1 LRVREHALASS
12 KGLPVEYL
20 TWLQENSLVTWVR
33 ESDSQLGYTLYL
45 AFHTIGMV
53 CLVGPTLLIA
63 ARVLGLSP
71 TLPLKPMAAFRPIIT
86 IGVWITVITGSVLFA
101 CAPVGYVKN
110 VVFVVK
116 IISLV
121 AALFCMRSLLRELFG
136 PSADPDAG
144 PVSTRVKALT
154 WTLLLLWTIGVV
166 AGRLTAY
173 SGVVVIETL
182 KAFFVTIGI
191 ALVAGVLWWM
201 RPKRRAEHASTF
213 TIEIQPTPVKGGK

>member
-1 LRVREHALASS
+1 
-12 KGLPVEYL
+12 VEYL

-33 ESDSQLGYTLYL
+33 ESDSLLGYTLYL

-53 CLVGPTLLIA
+53 CLIGPTLLIA

-71 TLPLKPMAAFRPIIT
+71 TLPIKPIAQFRPIIT

-101 CAPVGYVKN
+101 TAPVGYVKN
-110 VVFVVK
+110 PVFVVK
-116 IISLV
+116 IIALV
-121 AALFCMRSLLRELFG
+121 AGLFCMQRVLRELFG
-136 PSADPDAG
+136 PAIDPDAQ

-154 WTLLLLWTIGVV
+154 WTMLFFWAVGVV

-182 KAFFVTIGI
+182 EAFFVAIGI
-191 ALVAGVLWWM
+191 ALVAGVLWRI
-201 RPKRRAEHASTF
+201 RPHRRAEHSSAF
-213 TIEIQPTPVKGGK
+213 AIEIHPAPVKGGK